1 MTSRRGRGE
10 QQGDS
15 CKDSEQQGAEP
26 LRRESAVEH
35 LARDNEP
42 TVCRGSSTFGVD
54 RELRAASAAPA
65 QRATALRSQRRLMR
79 HVVTRAHITGSA
91 EAKAGVGPPARARG
105 TGASAATRRPRS
117 ARSLRRRLAAAPPG
131 RSLPRARLC
140 GGSYPAQSQTRG
152 RYRGEGVGAP
162 PRSGP
167 RASIGCAARRDIVE
181 NDAEV
186 LLVSREAASCIGERR
201 IRLGVPPRC
210 RFRRRCSGGWSGSL
224 ATSNSGASLSPPR
237 PRCTSTRASRTA
249 RQRSR
254 YGHLRHPSRSLA
266 YRCSDPRD
274 RSRAAGP
281 RYSDDGET
289 NRTSLREGKP
299 RATTLG

>member
-79 HVVTRAHITGSA
+79 RVVTRAHITGSA

-117 ARSLRRRLAAAPPG
+117 ARSLRRRLAAPAG

-152 RYRGEGVGAP
+152 RYRGEGVGASP
-162 PRSGP
+162 QR
-167 RASIGCAARRDIVE
+167 AARVHRMC
-181 NDAEV
+181 
-186 LLVSREAASCIGERR
+186 SKTRHRRE
-201 IRLGVPPRC
+201 RC
-210 RFRRRCSGGWSGSL
+210 GG
-224 ATSNSGASLSPPR
+224 A
-237 PRCTSTRASRTA
+237 A
-249 RQRSR
+249 RQPGGRQLYWGAEDPIGRPATLPFSKTVLRRVVGIVGDVKQRSLVEPSTPTAYFYTR
-254 YGHLRHPSRSLA
+254 EPYGKATFAIRTSAPPVTLARLPLQRSARSIQGSRSEIFG
-266 YRCSDPRD
+266 RW
-274 RSRAAGP
+274 
-281 RYSDDGET
+281 
-289 NRTSLREGKP
+289 
-299 RATTLG
+299 